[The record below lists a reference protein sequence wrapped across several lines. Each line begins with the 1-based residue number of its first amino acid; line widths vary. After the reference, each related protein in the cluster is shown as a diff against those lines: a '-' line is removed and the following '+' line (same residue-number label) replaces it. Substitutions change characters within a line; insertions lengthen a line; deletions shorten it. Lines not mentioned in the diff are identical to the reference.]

1 MKIKSVKLVGFALVL
16 LATSFIFS
24 CSSSTTSAPENLIP
38 GDKFVDVLTDVRLL
52 EASYGTRVGRPDT
65 IGKYMDTYYKMLFD
79 KHGVVKDQFYS
90 SYEYYL
96 KDHENMLL
104 MEDKVLEKLT
114 LLQAENDK
122 RIPSEIKNKKD
133 STEVIAISDSLTGNK
148 PQSAQFPSKQE

>member
-1 MKIKSVKLVGFALVL
+1 MKIKSVTLLGFALIL
-16 LATSFIFS
+16 LTTSFVFS
-24 CSSSTTSAPENLIP
+24 CSAPATSAPQNLIP

-79 KHGVVKDQFYS
+79 KHGVLKDQFYS

-122 RIPSEIKNKKD
+122 RIPTEIRNKKD
-133 STEVIAISDSLTGNK
+133 STEVIAINDSLIGNK
-148 PQSAQFPSKQE
+148 PPSAQSPSKQE